1 MKATVSYQELERLVT
16 EQTKQPIRFDFIDNK
31 TIKVSY
37 PINLGFMKKDLG
49 VNLRV
54 LDISG
59 TDLRVRY
66 FTGFGMDNLVG
77 MALNMVR
84 SRIPEGLMEEYP
96 DQVLLV
102 HLEKL
107 DRLKPFFER
116 FEMRD
121 LRMTEEE
128 VVVELGVG
136 S

>member
-16 EQTKQPIRFDFIDNK
+16 EQTKQPIRFYFVDNK

-37 PINLGFMKKDLG
+37 PIKLGFMKKDLG

-66 FTGFGMDNLVG
+66 STGFGMDNLVG

-128 VVVELGVG
+128 VVVELAVG

>member
-16 EQTKQPIRFDFIDNK
+16 EQTKQPIHFDFVDNK

-37 PINLGFMKKDLG
+37 PLNLGFMKKDLG

-128 VVVELGVG
+128 VVVELAVG

>member
-16 EQTKQPIRFDFIDNK
+16 EQTKQPIRFDFVDNK
-31 TIKVSY
+31 TIKVLY

-66 FTGFGMDNLVG
+66 STGFGMDNLVG

-107 DRLKPFFER
+107 NRQAVF
-116 FEMRD
+116 
-121 LRMTEEE
+121 
-128 VVVELGVG
+128 
-136 S
+136 

>member
-49 VNLRV
+49 INLRV
-54 LDISG
+54 LDILG

-66 FTGFGMDNLVG
+66 FTGYGMDNLVG

-128 VVVELGVG
+128 VVVELAVG

>member
-16 EQTKQPIRFDFIDNK
+16 EQTKQPIHFEFIDNK

-37 PINLGFMKKDLG
+37 QIKIGFIKKDLG

-66 FTGFGMDNLVG
+66 STGFGMDNLVG
-77 MALNMVR
+77 IALNMVR

-128 VVVELGVG
+128 VVVELAVG

>member
-16 EQTKQPIRFDFIDNK
+16 EQTQQPIHFEFIDNK

-37 PINLGFMKKDLG
+37 QIKIGFIKKDLG

-54 LDISG
+54 LDVSG

-66 FTGFGMDNLVG
+66 STGFGMDNLVG
-77 MALNMVR
+77 IALNMVR
-84 SRIPEGLMEEYP
+84 SQIPEGLMEEYP

-128 VVVELGVG
+128 VVVELAVG

>member
-16 EQTKQPIRFDFIDNK
+16 EQTKQPIRFYFVDNK

-37 PINLGFMKKDLG
+37 PIKLGFMKKDLG

-66 FTGFGMDNLVG
+66 STGFGMDNLVG

-84 SRIPEGLMEEYP
+84 SRIPEGLMEEHP

-128 VVVELGVG
+128 VVVELAVG

>member
-16 EQTKQPIRFDFIDNK
+16 EQTKQPIRFYFVDNK
-31 TIKVSY
+31 TIKVLY

-84 SRIPEGLMEEYP
+84 SRIPEGLMEEHP

-128 VVVELGVG
+128 VVVELAVG

>member
-16 EQTKQPIRFDFIDNK
+16 EQTKQPIRFYFVDNK

-37 PINLGFMKKDLG
+37 PIKLGFMKKDLG

-66 FTGFGMDNLVG
+66 STGFGMDNLVG

-84 SRIPEGLMEEYP
+84 SRIPEGLMEEHP

>member
-16 EQTKQPIRFDFIDNK
+16 EQTKQPIRFDFVDNK

-37 PINLGFMKKDLG
+37 KIKIGFMKKDLG
-49 VNLRV
+49 INLRV

-66 FTGFGMDNLVG
+66 STGFGMDNLVG
-77 MALNMVR
+77 IALNMVR

-128 VVVELGVG
+128 VVVELAVG

>member
-16 EQTKQPIRFDFIDNK
+16 EQTKQPIHFEFIDNK

-37 PINLGFMKKDLG
+37 QIKIGFIKKDLG

-66 FTGFGMDNLVG
+66 STGFGMDNLVG
-77 MALNMVR
+77 IALNMVR

>member
-16 EQTKQPIRFDFIDNK
+16 EQTKQPIRFYFVDNK
-31 TIKVSY
+31 TIKVLY

-77 MALNMVR
+77 MALNMVS
-84 SRIPEGLMEEYP
+84 SRIPEGLMEEHP

-128 VVVELGVG
+128 VVVELAVG

>member
-16 EQTKQPIRFDFIDNK
+16 EQTKQPIRFDFVDNK

-49 VNLRV
+49 INLRV

-128 VVVELGVG
+128 VVVELAVG

>member
-16 EQTKQPIRFDFIDNK
+16 EQTKQPIHFEFIDNK

-37 PINLGFMKKDLG
+37 QIKIGFIKKDLG

-66 FTGFGMDNLVG
+66 STGFGMDNLVG
-77 MALNMVR
+77 IALNMVR

-102 HLEKL
+102 HLDKL